1 MASVF
6 TGFTI
11 FLWFVAY
18 KKKYFLHNEHLLNI
32 LLMLI
37 ILLLQDYSENSIVEM
52 KFKLITCC
60 PFLLKIEN
68 SETIIDN
75 ILEVWKNLTR
85 RAYSYYRMAA
95 MSYLQY
101 LQLNGKVSIRPV
113 IV

>member
-1 MASVF
+1 
-6 TGFTI
+6 
-11 FLWFVAY
+11 
-18 KKKYFLHNEHLLNI
+18 
-32 LLMLI
+32 
-37 ILLLQDYSENSIVEM
+37 M

-68 SETIIDN
+68 SETIIDS

-101 LQLNGKVSIRPV
+101 LHLNGKVSTCTI
-113 IV
+113 IL

>member
-1 MASVF
+1 
-6 TGFTI
+6 
-11 FLWFVAY
+11 
-18 KKKYFLHNEHLLNI
+18 
-32 LLMLI
+32 
-37 ILLLQDYSENSIVEM
+37 M

-68 SETIIDN
+68 SETIIDS

-101 LQLNGKVSIRPV
+101 LQLNGKVSTHPIILWYFFLELYDYHSIYTLLHLFVDFKWR
-113 IV
+113 

>member
-1 MASVF
+1 
-6 TGFTI
+6 
-11 FLWFVAY
+11 
-18 KKKYFLHNEHLLNI
+18 
-32 LLMLI
+32 
-37 ILLLQDYSENSIVEM
+37 M

-60 PFLLKIEN
+60 PFLLKMEN

-101 LQLNGKVSIRPV
+101 LQLNGKVSIILFV
-113 IV
+113 ILLNYSIYSILLLFYLLIYVDF